1 MLTVYTGPMFS
12 GKTEALIR
20 TVKRTKYSELPTQV
34 FVPASDTRNGVGVVR
49 SHAGLDLESLGISA
63 WAVDPADAVSL
74 AARVRPGTKVVAIDE
89 AQFFDASLIEN
100 VRVLLRRDLRVYVA
114 GLDCD
119 YRCEPFGPMPQLL
132 ALADEIFKLTAVCAV
147 CGADQARLT
156 YRRSKETAQVLL
168 GAEDVYAPMCRVCY
182 NAATRKLNHADCAK
196 NGP

>member
-20 TVKRTKYSELPTQV
+20 AVKRTRYSELPTQV

-63 WAVDPADAVSL
+63 WAVDPSDAVSL
-74 AARVRPGTKVVAIDE
+74 AARVRPGTKVVAVDE

-100 VRVLLRRDLRVYVA
+100 VRTLLRRDLRVYVA

-119 YRCEPFGPMPQLL
+119 YLGVPFGPMPQLL
-132 ALADEIFKLTAVCAV
+132 AMADEVLKLAAVCSL
-147 CGADQARLT
+147 CGSDHARLT

-168 GAEDVYAPMCRVCY
+168 GAEDVYAPMCRACY
-182 NAATRKLNHADCAK
+182 NTATR
-196 NGP
+196 G

>member
-20 TVKRTKYSELPTQV
+20 AVKRTRYSEQPTQV

-63 WAVDPADAVSL
+63 WSVDPADAVSL
-74 AARVRPGTKVVAIDE
+74 ADRVRPGTKVVAVDE

-100 VRVLLRRDLRVYVA
+100 IRTLLRRDLRIYVA

-119 YRCEPFGPMPQLL
+119 YRGEPFGPMPQIL
-132 ALADEIFKLTAVCAV
+132 ALADEVFKLTAVCAT
-147 CGADQARLT
+147 CNHDQARMT
-156 YRRSKETAQVLL
+156 YRRSAETSQVLL
-168 GAEDVYAPMCRVCY
+168 GSEDVYAPMCRCCY
-182 NAATRKLNHADCAK
+182 NNATRKR
-196 NGP
+196 